1 MGMTLSTQT
10 AKWVSLPTGL
20 FVSELVLMRG
30 AASTG
35 ELSDRLRLPELWHAL
50 VSQHERYS

>member
-10 AKWVSLPTGL
+10 AKWVSLSTDL

-30 AASTG
+30 TAGTG
-35 ELSDRLRLPELWHAL
+35 KLSDRLRLPELWHAL
-50 VSQHERYS
+50 NSQYERYS